1 MSHFFMIFIILALI
15 WIDTN
20 HQIISDSFFIKFK
33 ISMFLSRIYMFL
45 TDCQNH
51 SLTHSP
57 IGLVHH
63 YVVITLTSFFSST
76 PQMLQENWACLSTVI
91 WSIFVLHWLAILK
104 HTTFDFYTVPLSI
117 LRLNSIF
124 LSLKVGSDLQAV
136 LIDIS
141 WPRFLCSLG
150 LPPLQNYFLQ

>member
-1 MSHFFMIFIILALI
+1 MIFIILALI

-91 WSIFVLHWLAILK
+91 WSIFVLHCLAILN
-104 HTTFDFYTVPLSI
+104 TPLLTFIQYLFCSI